1 MQERTMLIVDDIHAG
16 YGSSEVLV
24 GVSLEVNAGSLV
36 ALIGSNG
43 AGKSTTLRSI
53 SGLITPT
60 RGRILLDDRPVQG
73 LEASRIA
80 RLGLAHVPE
89 GRRVFGTLPVEDNLL
104 LGAYRLLPRFF
115 GFRARARAS
124 LDRVYTLFPRL
135 RDRRRQD
142 AGTLSGG
149 EQQMLAIGR
158 ALMTDPRVM
167 LMDEPSMGLAPVI
180 VEEVFQTI
188 QGLKKTGMPML
199 LVEQMASKA
208 LEVADFVYV
217 MERGRIVLQG
227 PPSEIRKDE
236 RVIAAYLG

>member
-1 MQERTMLIVDDIHAG
+1 MLIVDDIHAG

-24 GVSLEVNAGSLV
+24 GVSLEVKAGSLV

-53 SGLITPT
+53 SGLIRPT
-60 RGRILLDDRPVQG
+60 RGRILLDGRPVQG

-89 GRRVFGTLPVEDNLL
+89 GRRVFGTLSVEDNLL
-104 LGAYRLLPRFF
+104 LGDYRRLPRLF
-115 GFRARARAS
+115 GFRTAARAS
-124 LDRVYTLFPRL
+124 LDRVYSLFPKL
-135 RDRRRQD
+135 RERCRQD

-158 ALMTDPRVM
+158 ALMTDPKVI

-180 VEEVFQTI
+180 IEEVFETI
-188 QGLKKTGMPML
+188 QRLKKTGVPLL
-199 LVEQMASKA
+199 LVEQMAGKA
-208 LEVADFVYV
+208 LEVADHVYV
-217 MERGRIVLQG
+217 MERGRIVLDG